1 MLLLPFQLL
10 RVLDFTTSAAG
21 AWATRYFGDFG
32 AEVIKVELPGAVSD
46 VPADLQ
52 CNKLSCV
59 IDYTEPD
66 GRDLTRRLVA
76 RAEIIFLDAEDESAT
91 KAGIDYETL
100 AELTSQ
106 LVVVSIRNGGLIEAG
121 PAAAGA
127 AVAALFHFR
136 AIGDGQE
143 VQVDGE
149 QVLLNLRGDKLLAQ
163 AAGLSIPAEPR
174 QPEARSQGNA
184 ILEPVAMP
192 DGGEQMMSGV
202 PFKLSRTPG
211 HVRLPPPRSGEH
223 NDYVL
228 RELLRVT
235 PEARS
240 TGSS

>member
-1 MLLLPFQLL
+1 MILLPFQLL
-10 RVLDFTTSAAG
+10 RVLDFTTSPAG
-21 AWATRYFGDFG
+21 AWASLYFGDFG
-32 AEVIKVELPGAVSD
+32 AEVIKVERPGAGAGAA
-46 VPADLQ
+46 VPADLH

-59 IDYTEPD
+59 IDYTQPD
-66 GRDLTRRLVA
+66 GRDLTHRLVA
-76 RAEIIFLDAEDESAT
+76 KAEIVFVDAADEPAT
-91 KAGIDYETL
+91 NAGIAYEVL
-100 AELTSQ
+100 AQ
-106 LVVVSIRNGGLIEAG
+106 NRPGLVVVSIRNGGYIEAG

-136 AIGDGQE
+136 ATGDGQE

-174 QPEARSQGNA
+174 QPEARAQGNA
-184 ILEPVAMP
+184 ILEPVATP

-211 HVRLPPPRSGEH
+211 HVRLPPPRPGEH

-228 RELLRVT
+228 RDLLGTNR
-235 PEARS
+235 
-240 TGSS
+240 